1 MRAALGAC
9 CFKLDSARAQFEGR
23 DFYGQQLKLLIVGF
37 IRPEANFD
45 SLDALIA
52 AIRHDIETARLA
64 LDDPRFA
71 ALRDDPLFATA
82 ALAASDSEAAASVA
96 VQQ

>member
-1 MRAALGAC
+1 M
-9 CFKLDSARAQFEGR
+9 QFEGG
-23 DFYGQQLKLLIVGF
+23 DFYGQELRLLIVGF

-45 SLDALIA
+45 SLEALIA

-71 ALRDDPLFATA
+71 AFRDDPLFAS
-82 ALAASDSEAAASVA
+82 ASAGGGDSMA
-96 VQQ
+96 VGVGVEQQTS